1 MSGRRGVASP
11 SDDAT
16 APSSPWGVRLIQW
29 AFTMGAPF
37 ALFLVSVLR
46 DDYFSIK
53 HYNKKHDVG
62 FFNIGRTY
70 TAPAEHNSPEE
81 TYFFS
86 CNQVGTLA
94 IYLYGAAIILMLS
107 LLFAYIASIVALH
120 FDSTQVKWF
129 NLVHNF
135 VYMIIVVTFIVLG
148 KALTVSSATS
158 ENKIA
163 TGNTVVG
170 LTEYVVSSP
179 VTEPDVVEYGLSS
192 IMMFIVLGIVLVAH
206 GLLGIMQSQDAGR
219 QKTS

>member
-1 MSGRRGVASP
+1 MSGRRGVSAP

-16 APSSPWGVRLIQW
+16 GPSPWGVRLIQW
-29 AFTMGAPF
+29 AFTMGGPF
-37 ALFLVSVLR
+37 ALFLISVLR

-86 CNQVGTLA
+86 CNQVGSLA
-94 IYLYGAAIILMLS
+94 IYLYGSAVIMMLS
-107 LLFAYIASIVALH
+107 LLFAYVASVVALH
-120 FDSTQVKWF
+120 FDSTQVRWF
-129 NLVHNF
+129 NLIHNF

-163 TGNTVVG
+163 TGNTAVG

-192 IMMFIVLGIVLVAH
+192 IMMFVVIGIILVSQ
-206 GLLGIMQSQDAGR
+206 LLHGIMQYQDNGR